1 MIRGVLATAAL
12 ALLANGCADT
22 PTDEGPA
29 RFPLARDWH
38 YSADQQTP
46 DRIRTE
52 GEIQFTF
59 QSGLRFDGAADVIE
73 TDFLGQGERRT
84 GILSGRFRDSS
95 NVEFDLRL
103 DAESRRHAGR
113 IAGDSILGS
122 WFQTSGT
129 STARGT
135 FRMLRIQR

>member
-1 MIRGVLATAAL
+1 MIRGLLASAAL
-12 ALLANGCADT
+12 ALLASGCANA

-46 DRIRTE
+46 DRTRIE

-59 QSGLRFDGAADVIE
+59 QSGLRFDGAVDVIE

-84 GILSGRFRDSS
+84 GILSGRFRDSA

-103 DAESRRHAGR
+103 DDASRRHVGQVAR
-113 IAGDSILGS
+113 DSILGS

-135 FRMLRIQR
+135 FRMSRIQR